1 LVGYHAVVAGSQ
13 TGIGSVDRRAR
24 GSVLTPL
31 PAYGGDE
38 KLANNYSYGV
48 GPVSLSYN
56 RSFN

>member
-1 LVGYHAVVAGSQ
+1 MVAGSQ